1 VPPSFGSPAVMAF
14 LRSTLLTWTRGPL
27 KRWLLR
33 RLTPA
38 AAREVLP
45 PASPVDVRE
54 LPTRPATGGADSG
67 PIAGVDSP
75 PARTAPTTPAMPT
88 LETPGLDVYPAAAP
102 FVAIA
107 ARESAARGVPLPI
120 VLGVMATES
129 NFNPRAYR
137 AEPAIGDASRG
148 LMQLLYRTARSLGFR
163 GTTEELY
170 DPSANI
176 ALGTQYLADGL
187 EVHRGEVWAAVSR
200 YNNGSGKRAT
210 QVTTVCE
217 WRKAD
222 GSCGSSFTA
231 QPGQFF
237 NQRYVDK
244 VERAARVFG
253 YDESTPIAAAGIA
266 GGPVA
271 VILLLGLL
279 GALMRRSHT

>member
-1 VPPSFGSPAVMAF
+1 MPLLFGSPAVMGF
-14 LRSTLLTWTRGPL
+14 LRSTLLIWTRGPL
-27 KRWLLR
+27 RRWLLR

-38 AAREVLP
+38 ATREVLP
-45 PASPVDVRE
+45 PASGPDVLE
-54 LPTRPATGGADSG
+54 LPTRPPTGAAGSG
-67 PIAGVDSP
+67 PIAEVESP
-75 PARTAPTTPAMPT
+75 APSTTRPEVPT
-88 LETPGLDVYPAAAP
+88 VETPGLDVYPAAAP

-107 ARESAARGVPLPI
+107 AREAAARGVPLPI
-120 VLGVMATES
+120 VLGVIATES

-163 GTTEELY
+163 GTTDELY
-170 DPSANI
+170 DPAANI

-187 EVHRGEVWAAVSR
+187 EVHRGDIWAAVSR

-210 QVTTVCE
+210 KVTTVCE
-217 WRKAD
+217 WRRAD

-253 YDESTPIAAAGIA
+253 YDDSAPIARAGIA

-279 GALMRRSHT
+279 GALVRRHHT